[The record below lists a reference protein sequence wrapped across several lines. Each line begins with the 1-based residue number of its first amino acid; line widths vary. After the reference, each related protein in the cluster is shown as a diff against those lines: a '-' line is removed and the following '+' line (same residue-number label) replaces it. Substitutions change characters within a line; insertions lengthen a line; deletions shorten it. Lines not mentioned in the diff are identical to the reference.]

1 MHLMDTTSDH
11 ADTHFAWEWFAV
23 VATRKPVQSHDV
35 HDVMAVVH
43 HGTKYSVDPS
53 DQPLTVNY
61 CWSKRI
67 QTGSV

>member
-53 DQPLTVNY
+53 D
-61 CWSKRI
+61 
-67 QTGSV
+67 